1 MDEIKI
7 DQGLSTSDLCI
18 QYGREMLTSQL
29 PLTEKKGYDFA
40 PPFHEMIVHL
50 YLLGVMWRHGESLN
64 LLIDSR
70 EHALAA
76 LRLMLV
82 NAGMNNNKSLK
93 HIVFLD
99 KMSRIKDG
107 SDALALTAGYQATL
121 NDGSLD
127 MVFDEHRDETRTS
140 GALWR
145 LYDRSKK
152 IMLMGGG
159 AAAFVAIWFVTIF
172 IPSSTGMAILT
183 AGIIAAAFI
192 VIPTFIIGMLIYR
205 IKFKN

>member
-1 MDEIKI
+1 
-7 DQGLSTSDLCI
+7 
-18 QYGREMLTSQL
+18 
-29 PLTEKKGYDFA
+29 
-40 PPFHEMIVHL
+40 
-50 YLLGVMWRHGESLN
+50 MWRHGESLN